1 VNWPFAKT
9 CGDGDQAAGVIGRLV
24 TPPDDMQVRTDE
36 DWVSPVDAAG
46 RIPLNQD
53 DLERNAARS
62 ERRLDGRALRTV
74 GEAQEREAEERHTVL
89 HRRSVAEPEV
99 RQPPSGHAGP
109 VFWNRYSG
117 SPGTPSTI
125 DESA

>member
-1 VNWPFAKT
+1 MNWPFAKT

-24 TPPDDMQVRTDE
+24 TPPDDMQIRTDE

-46 RIPLNQD
+46 RMPLNQD

-62 ERRLDGRALRTV
+62 ERRLDGSALRTV

-99 RQPPSGHAGP
+99 RQPRVWPRGAGILEQILGP
-109 VFWNRYSG
+109 
-117 SPGTPSTI
+117 PGTPSTI

>member
-1 VNWPFAKT
+1 MNWPFAKT
-9 CGDGDQAAGVIGRLV
+9 RGDGDQAAGVIGRLV
-24 TPPDDMQVRTDE
+24 TPPDDLQVRTDE

-74 GEAQEREAEERHTVL
+74 GEVQFVKPKSGT
-89 HRRSVAEPEV
+89 RSCTGV
-99 RQPPSGHAGP
+99 PSLSQ
-109 VFWNRYSG
+109 R
-117 SPGTPSTI
+117 
-125 DESA
+125 